1 MNRVIAVANQKGG
14 VGKTTTA
21 VNLAASLTATKRRVL
36 LIDLDPQGNAT
47 MGCGIEKNAQ
57 SRTSCD
63 VLLGDCGAVEALV
76 PVEYG
81 GFMLMPANQEL
92 TAAEVRL
99 LTMMTGREF
108 KLRNALKPIRADFDV
123 ILIDCPPALNML
135 TLNALVA
142 ADSVMVPMQC
152 EYYALEGLSA
162 LVQTIEQIRGSINPE
177 LEIEGL
183 LRTMFDPRNNLA
195 NEVSAQLIEHFGDKV
210 FRTLIPRNIRL
221 AEAPSFGKPAL
232 FHDKE
237 SRGALAYL
245 ALAGE
250 MIRRDDVP
258 APGRDDW
265 PRRRA
270 ARARIIRRIVPWNPS
285 MSGKKPSLGRGLAEL
300 SPLLA
305 RRAGMPRVR
314 QRRRWSA
321 IGSPNLPLD
330 LLQRGKY
337 QPRVDMRPESL
348 SELADSIKAQGV
360 VQPILV
366 RPLPG
371 QSRRIAAL

>member
-47 MGCGIEKNAQ
+47 MGCGIDKNAQ

-63 VLLGDCGAVEALV
+63 VLLGDCAAMEAMV

-81 GFMLMPANQEL
+81 GFMLMPANQDL

-99 LTMMTGREF
+99 LTTMAGREF
-108 KLRNALKPIRADFDV
+108 KLRNALKPVRENFDV
-123 ILIDCPPALNML
+123 VLIDCPPSLNML

-142 ADSVMVPMQC
+142 ANSVMVPMQC
-152 EYYALEGLSA
+152 EYYALEGLTA
-162 LVQTIEQIRGSINPE
+162 LMQTVEQVRGSINPE

-183 LRTMFDPRNNLA
+183 LRTMYDPRNNLA
-195 NEVSAQLIEHFGDKV
+195 TEVSAQLIEHFGAKV
-210 FRTLIPRNIRL
+210 FRTMIPRNIRL

-250 MIRRDDVP
+250 MIRRDEPPV
-258 APGRDDW
+258 AP
-265 PRRRA
+265 
-270 ARARIIRRIVPWNPS
+270 VES
-285 MSGKKPSLGRGLAEL
+285 SSSL
-300 SPLLA
+300 
-305 RRAGMPRVR
+305 
-314 QRRRWSA
+314 
-321 IGSPNLPLD
+321 
-330 LLQRGKY
+330 
-337 QPRVDMRPESL
+337 
-348 SELADSIKAQGV
+348 
-360 VQPILV
+360 
-366 RPLPG
+366 
-371 QSRRIAAL
+371 

>member
-47 MGCGIEKNAQ
+47 MGCGIDKNAQ

-63 VLLGDCGAVEALV
+63 VLLGDCAAIEAMV

-81 GFMLMPANQEL
+81 GFMLMPANQDL

-99 LTMMTGREF
+99 LTTMAGREF
-108 KLRNALKPIRADFDV
+108 KLRNALKPVRENFDV
-123 ILIDCPPALNML
+123 ILIDCPPSLNML

-142 ADSVMVPMQC
+142 ANSVMVPMQC
-152 EYYALEGLSA
+152 EYYALEGLTA
-162 LVQTIEQIRGSINPE
+162 LMQTVEQIRGSINPE

-183 LRTMFDPRNNLA
+183 LRTMYDPRNNLA
-195 NEVSAQLIEHFGDKV
+195 TEVSAQLIEHFGAKV
-210 FRTLIPRNIRL
+210 FRTMIPRNIRL

-250 MIRRDDVP
+250 MIRRDEPPV
-258 APGRDDW
+258 AP
-265 PRRRA
+265 
-270 ARARIIRRIVPWNPS
+270 VES
-285 MSGKKPSLGRGLAEL
+285 SSSL
-300 SPLLA
+300 
-305 RRAGMPRVR
+305 
-314 QRRRWSA
+314 
-321 IGSPNLPLD
+321 
-330 LLQRGKY
+330 
-337 QPRVDMRPESL
+337 
-348 SELADSIKAQGV
+348 
-360 VQPILV
+360 
-366 RPLPG
+366 
-371 QSRRIAAL
+371 